1 MMIWWDEFLA
11 IVRNLQE
18 VQKLKERKKKKRK
31 KKRPLTSPKKG
42 SFQWLASHPI
52 GG

>member
-18 VQKLKERKKKKRK
+18 VQKLKERKKKKR
-31 KKRPLTSPKKG
+31 PLTSPKKG